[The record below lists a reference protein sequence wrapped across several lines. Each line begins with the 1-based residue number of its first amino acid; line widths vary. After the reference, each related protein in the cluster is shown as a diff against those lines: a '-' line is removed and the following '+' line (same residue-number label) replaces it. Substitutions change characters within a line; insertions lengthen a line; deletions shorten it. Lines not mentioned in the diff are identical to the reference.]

1 MGTTRTTTAG
11 ATLVLLLLLAG
22 CRSTEASAPA
32 TTATTETGA
41 TTETEAATGTAP
53 STDLP
58 DPGDSEDPAPG
69 AVAAVA
75 PAPEF
80 LRGELP
86 SADELDAA
94 VADAGA
100 AYLRHRALYDEG
112 FRTGFADPQVVED
125 LLATTSGDL
134 RELVRQG
141 AEQFEGPPVDGS
153 SEVVSLEAVWLH
165 LPVAAVDYPEVTFE
179 TCLFIIGGLA
189 PEDRGEV
196 PLTVRMVQQDGTW
209 VVWSQQSYGEECAG

>member
-1 MGTTRTTTAG
+1 MGTTRTMTAG
-11 ATLVLLLLLAG
+11 ATLVLLLLVG

-32 TTATTETGA
+32 STATA
-41 TTETEAATGTAP
+41 ETEATTTTAP
-53 STDLP
+53 TTGRPDTGESETPPPAAADPVATD
-58 DPGDSEDPAPG
+58 
-69 AVAAVA
+69 
-75 PAPEF
+75 PEF

-86 SADELDAA
+86 SAADLDAA

-141 AEQFEGPPVDGS
+141 AEQFDGPPVDGS
-153 SEVVSLEAVWLH
+153 SEVMSLEAVWLH
-165 LPVAAVDYPEVTFE
+165 LPVTAVDYPEVTFE

-196 PLTVRMVQQDGTW
+196 PLTVRMVPQDGAW

>member
-1 MGTTRTTTAG
+1 MGTTRTMTA
-11 ATLVLLLLLAG
+11 AVALILLLLLAG
-22 CRSTEASAPA
+22 CRSTEATAPA
-32 TTATTETGA
+32 TTARA
-41 TTETEAATGTAP
+41 ETEATSGTAP
-53 STDLP
+53 TSGDPQDLAP
-58 DPGDSEDPAPG
+58 AAVDPAPD
-69 AVAAVA
+69 
-75 PAPEF
+75 PEF

-86 SADELDAA
+86 SAADLDAA

-141 AEQFEGPPVDGS
+141 AEQFDGPPVDGS
-153 SEVVSLEAVWLH
+153 SEVMSLEAVWLH
-165 LPVAAVDYPEVTFE
+165 LPVTAVDYPEVTFE

-196 PLTVRMVQQDGTW
+196 PLTVRMVQQDGAW